1 VEHDQRRPAVVVPL
15 SGELD
20 LSRAE
25 QLRRVLMDA
34 CQQTTGVV
42 VVDLADVS
50 FLDSTVIGVL
60 VAAAKRLRADGH
72 RIALVN
78 VAPAPARPLHIT
90 QVWEPLNAHE
100 RGAALPAWVADA
112 LALGAGA
119 SPTHP

>member
-1 VEHDQRRPAVVVPL
+1 VAHDQQQPALVVVL

-25 QLRRVLMDA
+25 QLRRVLMEA
-34 CQQTTGVV
+34 CQQTTDGV
-42 VVDLADVS
+42 VVDLADVT

-72 RIALVN
+72 RLALVN
-78 VAPAPARPLHIT
+78 VAPVPARPLQLT

-100 RGAALPAWVADA
+100 AGAVLPGWVAAALTAQAA
-112 LALGAGA
+112 
-119 SPTHP
+119 PTCGNS